1 MALAGRKAQ
10 TILTQRKA
18 TPVVGNTSHETTV
31 TSVEYEQVVRG
42 LRPLVHRAIS
52 EASRERWWAERCR
65 RAVNILVAFVGLV
78 LIAPLMLFIAVAIRL
93 TSRGPVIFRQQRVGL
108 DRRSPERRSANG
120 RRAQDVGG
128 RPFTIYK
135 FRTMRSDRGAVVQE
149 QWASPHD
156 PRVTTIGKVLRQ
168 LRLDELP
175 QLVNVLKGDMNLVG
189 PRPEQPAIASELGR
203 QISGYAERHRV
214 LPGITGWAQVQHH
227 YDTCLEDVR
236 RKVALD
242 LEYVARRSLTED
254 FKIMAMTLPVIVFR
268 KGAW

>member
-1 MALAGRKAQ
+1 
-10 TILTQRKA
+10 
-18 TPVVGNTSHETTV
+18 
-31 TSVEYEQVVRG
+31 
-42 LRPLVHRAIS
+42 
-52 EASRERWWAERCR
+52 
-65 RAVNILVAFVGLV
+65 
-78 LIAPLMLFIAVAIRL
+78 
-93 TSRGPVIFRQQRVGL
+93 
-108 DRRSPERRSANG
+108 
-120 RRAQDVGG
+120 
-128 RPFTIYK
+128 
-135 FRTMRSDRGAVVQE
+135 
-149 QWASPHD
+149 
-156 PRVTTIGKVLRQ
+156 VLRQ